1 MKKSYFIVVDN
12 LDLPESEW
20 SGFLVQLEGG
30 GRSSSDREKARQIIE
45 DFWMEGKLP
54 QNCFINGFSEDN
66 IIMARTKKDPDREL
80 LPIEEAGNRLIELIE
95 LVALKAQAQQEYSA
109 ISSMVEKI
117 FTGREQELTSEE
129 ISQAQDGKMVKNIIS
144 SLTKTIADVEI
155 TRKQCAEQS
164 ELIMG
169 IIQMGQGGNYSLKST
184 EEKIQEAEDNNSSD
198 KTTNNSTKTVKATA
212 K

>member
-1 MKKSYFIVVDN
+1 MKKSYFIVIDN
-12 LDLPESEW
+12 LDLPKSKW

-45 DFWMEGKLP
+45 DLWMEGKLP
-54 QNCFINGFSEDN
+54 QHYFVNGFSEDN
-66 IIMARTKKDPDREL
+66 IIMARTKKEPDREL
-80 LPIEEAGNRLIELIE
+80 LPIEEAGHRLIELIE
-95 LVALKAQAQQEYSA
+95 LVALKAQAQQEYST

-117 FTGREQELTSEE
+117 FKGQENELTAEE
-129 ISQAQDGKMVKNIIS
+129 IAQAQDSKMVKNIIS
-144 SLTKTIADVEI
+144 SLTKSIADVEL

-169 IIQMGQGGNYSLKST
+169 IIAMGQNGNYSLKST
-184 EEKIQEAEDNNSSD
+184 EETIKETENPAPSESKNNNT
-198 KTTNNSTKTVKATA
+198 KTTKAGA

>member
-1 MKKSYFIVVDN
+1 MKKSYFIVIDN
-12 LDLPESEW
+12 LDLPESKR

-45 DFWMEGKLP
+45 ELWMDGKLP
-54 QNCFINGFSEDN
+54 DCFENGLSEDN
-66 IIMARTKKDPDREL
+66 IIMARTKKEPDREL

-95 LVALKAQAQQEYSA
+95 LVALKAQAKQEYSA

-117 FTGREQELTSEE
+117 FKGRENELTDEE
-129 ISQAQDGKMVKNIIS
+129 IAQAQDGKTVRTVIS
-144 SLTKTIADVEI
+144 SLTKAIADVEI

-169 IIQMGQGGNYSLKST
+169 IIQMGQDGNYSVKSS
-184 EEKIQEAEDNNSSD
+184 EEVIKEADDSTPSD
-198 KTTNNSTKTVKATA
+198 TKNNSTKTTKAGA

>member
-1 MKKSYFIVVDN
+1 MKKSYFIVIDN
-12 LDLPESEW
+12 LDLPKSKW

-45 DFWMEGKLP
+45 DLWMEGKLP
-54 QNCFINGFSEDN
+54 QHYFVNGFSEDN
-66 IIMARTKKDPDREL
+66 IIMARTKKEPDREL
-80 LPIEEAGNRLIELIE
+80 LPIEEAGHRLIELIE
-95 LVALKAQAQQEYSA
+95 LVALKAQAQQEYST

-117 FTGREQELTSEE
+117 FKGRENELTAEE
-129 ISQAQDGKMVKNIIS
+129 IAQAQDSKMVKNIIS
-144 SLTKTIADVEI
+144 SLTKSIADVEL

-169 IIQMGQGGNYSLKST
+169 IIAMGQNGNYSLKST
-184 EEKIQEAEDNNSSD
+184 EETIKETENSAPSESKNNNT
-198 KTTNNSTKTVKATA
+198 KTTKAGA

>member
-1 MKKSYFIVVDN
+1 MKKSYFIVIDN
-12 LDLPESEW
+12 LDLPKSKW

-45 DFWMEGKLP
+45 DLWMEGKLP
-54 QNCFINGFSEDN
+54 QHYFVNGFSEDN
-66 IIMARTKKDPDREL
+66 IIMARTKKEPDREL
-80 LPIEEAGNRLIELIE
+80 LPIEEAGHRLIELIE
-95 LVALKAQAQQEYSA
+95 LVALKAQAQQEYST

-117 FTGREQELTSEE
+117 FKGRENELTAEE
-129 ISQAQDGKMVKNIIS
+129 ITQAQDSKMVKNIIS
-144 SLTKTIADVEI
+144 SLTKSIADVEL

-169 IIQMGQGGNYSLKST
+169 IIEMGQNGNYSLKST
-184 EEKIQEAEDNNSSD
+184 EETIKETENSAPSESKNNNA
-198 KTTNNSTKTVKATA
+198 KTTKAAA

>member
-1 MKKSYFIVVDN
+1 MKKSYFIVIDN
-12 LDLPESEW
+12 LDLPKSKW

-45 DFWMEGKLP
+45 DLWMEGKLP
-54 QNCFINGFSEDN
+54 QHYFVNGFSEDN
-66 IIMARTKKDPDREL
+66 IIMARTKKEPDREL
-80 LPIEEAGNRLIELIE
+80 LPIEEAGHRLIELIE
-95 LVALKAQAQQEYSA
+95 LVALKAQAQQEYST

-117 FTGREQELTSEE
+117 FKGQENELTAEE
-129 ISQAQDGKMVKNIIS
+129 IAQAQDSKMVKNIIS
-144 SLTKTIADVEI
+144 SLTKSIADVEL

-169 IIQMGQGGNYSLKST
+169 IIAMGQNGNYSLKST
-184 EEKIQEAEDNNSSD
+184 EETIKETENPAPSESENNNT
-198 KTTNNSTKTVKATA
+198 KTTKAGA

>member
-1 MKKSYFIVVDN
+1 MKKSYFIVIDN
-12 LDLPESEW
+12 LDLPESQR

-30 GRSSSDREKARQIIE
+30 GRSSSDREKAREIIE
-45 DFWMEGKLP
+45 ELWTEGKLP
-54 QNCFINGFSEDN
+54 KDCFINGFSKDN
-66 IIMARTKKDPDREL
+66 VIMARTKKEPDREL

-95 LVALKAQAQQEYSA
+95 LVALKAQAKQEYSM

-129 ISQAQDGKMVKNIIS
+129 IAQAQDGKMVRNVIS
-144 SLTKTIADVEI
+144 SLTKAIADVEL

-169 IIQMGQGGNYSLKST
+169 IIQMGQDGNPSVKSSAEVLKESG
-184 EEKIQEAEDNNSSD
+184 DLSPSD
-198 KTTNNSTKTVKATA
+198 SKNNSTKTTKTTA